1 MGAVFAARHLEL
13 DELVAIKVMLP
24 EIAINA
30 ETAARFLREARAS
43 VRIKSDHIVRVFD
56 VSRLEDGTPY
66 MVMEYLEGSNLE
78 EAIQKSGPLDVESA
92 ARHLIQACDAIAA
105 AHAIGI
111 VHRDLKPQNLFL
123 AKQSDETHRIKVLDF
138 GISKL
143 TEQFSAAD
151 ATLTKT
157 SCAMGSPVYM
167 APEQMQS
174 AKDVDHRAD
183 IWALGCSLFELLIG
197 RPPFNAATMPE
208 LCAAVLTHPAP
219 VPSELRRDLPKAI
232 DAIVRRCLEK
242 APSARY
248 LSVAEL
254 AQALLPFAP
263 QAGEVVAC
271 ISRRRSSMPPPSP
284 VAVNSVEVPSGL
296 SLHTQTTF
304 GQRTGS
310 GSRRSSVVVWLALAA
325 VGLLV
330 LGLFLTW
337 TQRSGKSPNP
347 ALRDAA
353 VGQVEPPRSFEPE
366 SVPTTIQPRPT
377 ADADPSAHPTPAPVS
392 SERRRVLGR
401 AAELRRIPPPS
412 AATASHAATPPVSIP
427 SDVVPPKRPPSL
439 EIGIK

>member
-1 MGAVFAARHLEL
+1 MGVVFAAKHLEL
-13 DELVAIKVMLP
+13 GELVAVKVMLP

-56 VSRLEDGTPY
+56 VSRLENGTPY

-78 EAIQKSGPLDVESA
+78 EILRTNGPLDVESA
-92 ARHLIQACDAIAA
+92 AKCLIQACDAIAA

-138 GISKL
+138 GISKVSDPL
-143 TEQFSAAD
+143 AQSD
-151 ATLTKT
+151 ATLTRT

-197 RPPFNAATMPE
+197 RPPFNATTMPE

-219 VPSELRRDLPKAI
+219 VPSDLRPDLPKPI

-242 APSARY
+242 IPSERY

-271 ISRRRSSMPPPSP
+271 ISRRRSSMPPPSA
-284 VAVNSVEVPSGL
+284 VAGSSVAPAPGL
-296 SLHTQTTF
+296 GRHTQTAF
-304 GQRTGS
+304 GHKTGS
-310 GSRRSSVVVWLALAA
+310 GARRSGAVVWLGLGAA
-325 VGLLV
+325 GLLV
-330 LGLFLTW
+330 LELFLAW
-337 TQRSGKSPNP
+337 AQRTNQSPNP
-347 ALRDAA
+347 GLRDAA
-353 VGQVEPPRSFEPE
+353 VGQVELPS
-366 SVPTTIQPRPT
+366 SVVAKALATTAPTPI
-377 ADADPSAHPTPAPVS
+377 ADIEPSASSTPPLAS
-392 SERRRVLGR
+392 SERRKATGR
-401 AAELRRIPPPS
+401 ATEARRIPPTGPAS
-412 AATASHAATPPVSIP
+412 ATQAVAPPVASP
-427 SDVVPPKRPPSL
+427 ADVVPPKRPPSL
-439 EIGIK
+439 DIGIK